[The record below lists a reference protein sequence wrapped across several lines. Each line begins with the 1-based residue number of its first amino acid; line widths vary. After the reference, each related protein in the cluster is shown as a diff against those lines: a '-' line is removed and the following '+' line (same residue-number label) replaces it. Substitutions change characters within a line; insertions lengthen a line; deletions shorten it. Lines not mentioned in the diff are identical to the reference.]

1 MRNAHLRI
9 IIGCLLALVGGAA
22 LHAQTPPPADQV
34 FQLRVAPGAAGALV
48 LNWTIA
54 PGNYLYR
61 DKIAVK
67 DSGGSAIEVTTDR
80 ERSRTIRR
88 SVRRRS
94 ITTGRRRS
102 WTRNCCRATAVF
114 S

>member
-1 MRNAHLRI
+1 MRNARLRT

-67 DSGGSAIEVTTDR
+67 ELRRFCDR
-80 ERSRTIRR
+80 
-88 SVRRRS
+88 
-94 ITTGRRRS
+94 GDDG
-102 WTRNCCRATAVF
+102 
-114 S
+114 